1 MAYDDIKINKYVK
14 NGKFATATLII
25 MGVLKSLL
33 SVAFVVGV
41 KEIVNSAV
49 YGDGAFAPRAAFT
62 LITLLAF
69 YIVSTCDKFLI
80 EKFRTDLEVKI
91 KNGVFKDYLNTDYLT
106 EKSRAAG
113 DVLSRFS
120 LDAAKIAN
128 VKVTLIP
135 NVTEAAV
142 KIIAIVALMFY
153 FDAGFTLAFLGV
165 GAVTFLAA
173 FSVRKINA
181 KLYRGTRKT
190 DGAAVNFITEAKQNF
205 AVVKIFDREK
215 EVGATYGLLDEAY
228 GKSVKK
234 QRYFSGGV
242 TVTVSLLFTFLYALT
257 AVLGGLNII
266 NGVSGA
272 DIGIVTA
279 LMQLVLQIKSPLSYL
294 GGAFNVYGEYK
305 VSIDRMAELAA
316 EKPAEKKEL
325 KDFDEV
331 CLSGVS
337 FCYDDKT
344 PVVSGVDLTVKKG
357 EKVVIKG
364 ESGSGKSTLLKII
377 CGIIKPNEGSAKA
390 VYGGEK
396 YDLNSV
402 SLAAGVMQTPNLF
415 GATFIDNATFLRPD
429 TLCGEKEEA
438 FTEGVKKL
446 SLSGVLK
453 RVGKSGVSS
462 GDTLS
467 GGEAQRLSI
476 LRAVIE
482 NRPLLILDEATSALD
497 AETEKCALDYI
508 FSLKDTTVIAVTHKA
523 EVFNRFDKKYS
534 LIDGELKPASCGIK

>member
-14 NGKFATATLII
+14 NGKFATATLIV

-69 YIVSTCDKFLI
+69 YIVSSCDKFLI
-80 EKFRTDLEVKI
+80 EKFRSDLEVKI

-153 FDAGFTLAFLGV
+153 FDVTFTLAFLGV

-181 KLYRGTRKT
+181 KLYRETRKT
-190 DGAAVNFITEAKQNF
+190 DGAAVNFITEAKQNY

-215 EVGATYGLLDEAY
+215 EVGATYSLLDEAY

-272 DIGIVTA
+272 DIGTVTA

-305 VSIDRMAELAA
+305 VSINRMAELAA
-316 EKPAEKKEL
+316 EKPAEKKDL

-377 CGIIKPNEGSAKA
+377 CGIIKPSAGVAKA
-390 VYGGEK
+390 AYSGVE

-415 GATFIDNATFLRPD
+415 GTTFIDNATFLRPD
-429 TLCGEKEEA
+429 TLCGEKEEK
-438 FTEGVKKL
+438 FNEGVKKL
-446 SLSGVLK
+446 NLSGVLK
-453 RVGKSGVSS
+453 RVGKAGVSS

-534 LIDGELKPASCGIK
+534 LSGGELKPVSGGIK